1 MNKEQMEYGIIRY
14 GTPMFVFDTDILEQT
29 VADMRECIGETAALC
44 FAMKANP
51 FLVKI
56 MAALTDRI
64 EVCSAGEFEICRATG
79 IEPEKILISGV
90 LKDKKEINRV
100 LDQYGNRCIFSVES
114 MNQFYSLTEWS
125 VKEKKR
131 IRIFLRLSS
140 GDQFGMDKKTIRSLA
155 VLHTMCP
162 EIEIKGIHYYSGTQ
176 KRKTDMI
183 TEELCFLD
191 VFLRGLE
198 EIVGYQIEEL
208 EYGPGLRVSYFEG
221 QEDSVNEDMEN
232 IRESLNCMKWKGK
245 VTLEMGR
252 ALTACCGY
260 YLTTIRD
267 IKINDMCRYCIV
279 DGGIH
284 QLHYDG
290 QVRGMYQPGLQIFPE
305 KKSGAEHEWTVCG
318 SLCSVNDVLVNH
330 VPLKDPKTGNVLVFQ
345 RTGAYAMTEGMA
357 LFLSHDLPRV
367 ALFSEKDGWNLI
379 RDNQP
384 TYTWNMERK

>member
-14 GTPMFVFDTDILEQT
+14 GTPMFVFDTDILAQS

-64 EVCSAGEFEICRATG
+64 EVCSAGEFEICRAAD

-100 LDQYGNRCIFSVES
+100 LDQYGNRCIYSVES
-114 MNQFYSLTEWS
+114 MNQFYSLAEWS

-140 GDQFGMDKKTIRSLA
+140 GDQFGMDKKTIRNLV

-176 KRKTDMI
+176 KRKTDRI

-221 QEDSVNEDMEN
+221 QEDSVNEDMKK

-290 QVRGMYQPGLQIFPE
+290 QIKGMFQPGLQILPE

-330 VPLKDPKTGNVLVFQ
+330 VLLKDPKTGNVLVFQ